1 MPRKILVEPTE
12 AAVIDRLCS
21 LIEASAKECLSKES
35 TFHLGVSGG
44 SLAKFLCKGLPKIS
58 TEWSKWRIM
67 FCDERMVGP
76 DSPDSTWGLYR
87 SQLVPVTELRED
99 QFLLVDTALSPEDA
113 AKKYQADLEAVFG
126 VPPRF
131 DLLLLGAG
139 PDGHT
144 CSLFPGHPLM
154 KEPVAGGRV
163 VAHIEDSPKPP
174 PNRVTLTLPAVNSA
188 SRCIFA
194 ATGAGKAEMMKLL
207 LGEAES
213 DPPLPARM
221 VEPADGEV
229 VWILDS
235 AAAAK
240 LGE

>member
-1 MPRKILVEPTE
+1 
-12 AAVIDRLCS
+12 
-21 LIEASAKECLSKES
+21 
-35 TFHLGVSGG
+35 
-44 SLAKFLCKGLPKIS
+44 
-58 TEWSKWRIM
+58 M

-87 SQLVPVTELRED
+87 SQLVPVTELSED

-144 CSLFPGHPLM
+144 CSLFPGHPLI

-240 LGE
+240 LAE